1 MRLGLMGRT
10 GIRRR
15 SRCTTGDVAISR
27 NMWADWVRGID
38 FR

>member
-10 GIRRR
+10 GIRR
-15 SRCTTGDVAISR
+15 SRCTTRDVAISR